1 MVLPDTYTTYDP
13 PPPHF
18 PMKYVHCIIIR
29 SLPIYAVD

>member
-1 MVLPDTYTTYDP
+1 MVLPDTNTTYD